1 MKLYSTRQNSPLV
14 TFREALFQGQA
25 PDGGLYMPTEFPALK
40 WSDLQARSRISYQE
54 LVFYVLESLLGDE
67 CDSEGLAHL
76 IEQAY
81 SFAPGFAQ
89 TDSQTRILELFH
101 GPTLSF
107 KDFGAQFM
115 AKSMGYFLKNEN
127 RNITIL
133 VATSGDT
140 GSAVAHAYHHV
151 EGIRIVL
158 LYPSGKVSHLQEKQF
173 TTLGDN
179 ITALEIDGTFD
190 DCQALVKR
198 AFADADIREKRMLSS
213 ANSINIGRLIPQSI
227 YYMWGVSRM
236 LLEFDSTF
244 VCVPSG
250 NFGKICA
257 GLFAHEMG
265 LPVARFIA
273 AVNANSVISEYIETG
288 EFQPRPS
295 VRTLSN
301 AMDVGNPSNW
311 ERIRTLYNDDYEA
324 IKQRLWSTSVN
335 DDATMDT
342 TKQTYAEFG
351 YVADPHTAVGLH
363 ATQRFRR
370 QVSDQGDSPCLVLST
385 AHPAK
390 FLDVVKDALGIDIP
404 LPQALKECL
413 QKPKQAESM
422 ANDYEQFKEY
432 LWEMRD

>member
-1 MKLYSTRQNSPLV
+1 MKLYSTRQQAPLV
-14 TFREALFQGQA
+14 TFRQALFQGQA
-25 PDGGLYMPTEFPALK
+25 PGGGLYMPTEFPALN
-40 WSDLQARSRISYQE
+40 WSDLHPRSRSSYQE
-54 LVFYVLESLLGDE
+54 LVIYVLESLLGDE
-67 CDSEGLAHL
+67 IDSEGLAHL
-76 IEQAY
+76 IDQAY
-81 SFAPGFAQ
+81 TFAPRFAQ
-89 TDSQTRILELFH
+89 TDSHTRILELFH

-115 AKSMGYFLKNEN
+115 AKSMGYFLRHEN
-127 RNITIL
+127 REITIL

-140 GSAVAHAYHHV
+140 GSAVAHAYHNV

-158 LYPSGKVSHLQEKQF
+158 LYPSGKVSPLQEKQF

-198 AFADADIREKRMLSS
+198 AFADADIREKRTLSS

-236 LLEFDSTF
+236 LQEFNSTF

-250 NFGKICA
+250 NFGNICA
-257 GLFAHEMG
+257 GLFAREMG
-265 LPVARFIA
+265 LPVQRFIA

-311 ERIRTLYNDDYEA
+311 ERIRTLYHDDYES
-324 IKQRLWSTSVN
+324 ITQRMWSTSVN
-335 DDATMDT
+335 DDATIDT
-342 TKQTYAEFG
+342 MKQIYAKFD
-351 YVADPHTAVGLH
+351 YVADPHTAVGLQ
-363 ATQRFRR
+363 AAQRFRR
-370 QVSDQGDSPCLVLST
+370 QVSGQGDSPCLVLST

-390 FLDVVKDALGIDIP
+390 FSDVVQQALGIDLP
-404 LPQALKECL
+404 LPPALEDCL
-413 QKPKQAESM
+413 QKPKLAEFM
-422 ANDYEQFKEY
+422 ANDYEPFKAF
-432 LWEMRD
+432 LWELRD